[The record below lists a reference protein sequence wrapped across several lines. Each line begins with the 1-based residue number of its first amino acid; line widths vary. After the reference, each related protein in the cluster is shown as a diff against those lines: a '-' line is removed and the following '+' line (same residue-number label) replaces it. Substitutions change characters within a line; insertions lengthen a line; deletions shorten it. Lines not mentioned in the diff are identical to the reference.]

1 MDPMGSPATLG
12 RRITVVAIA
21 LLLAGC
27 GTGAV
32 GAGNDAVESL
42 PSAEAPPGD
51 ADALGADPQLQ
62 AAGAQAAR
70 AMLAADPDDAW
81 ATIDAVAAGLDHL
94 WSARAGAYVSPG
106 GLVSSRVNAELLR
119 IHVAAAQADRDG
131 ASRHDERIDAL
142 VRYLTGPAFLTDRT
156 GVEFGD
162 SRHNVVHVPG
172 WRESSASPVNQH
184 PSIDAAVARALRSAW
199 LARDR
204 VGLPPATRAAITRT
218 VVAVASSPAFRA
230 PTRLLNQ
237 INWNADLYAAAA
249 TISGDPTPLRRDYR
263 AQLSWFARHV
273 HDPVTRRG
281 LPNLTAGYS
290 FVYHPEGTAEDLV
303 NRSDTAEYANVVLG
317 SLRYHRQAIEAGMR
331 PLPEDERRALA
342 AWAQRTRDADW
353 TASGYLNWETGK
365 GSTRLHLRQYWAL
378 ALDGIT
384 GAIRGAPD
392 VTAIPTADATRLLSR
407 AATLFRGWV
416 AREQS
421 AFLPATA
428 FGYPTSFASVRD
440 NRITASVRIA
450 STLAEWAAACDCEGE
465 LPDAPPAD
473 EHVRVSFDPRFQRLA
488 VNGPRY
494 ATTLSPTA
502 RPTGGGVEPG
512 WILDAAGRPLGPLG
526 GGGDGSLGLQLRSPG
541 RPPLDTQPGST
552 RAAGLTFRRDPHDER
567 RFHATVA
574 ADGAA
579 VEVSHRFTGDAIV
592 TDYELRPGGE
602 GWVSLRLPS
611 RGRDGTVECRIAPP
625 GSTPGFIP
633 GCPAGNVYVVRSG
646 GALLRVELTGIPTD
660 ARVDVGRPAARGTL
674 SDPGQQITVGF
685 PVREPLAIR
694 RTLTPVDG

>member
-1 MDPMGSPATLG
+1 MTPMGSPATFG
-12 RRITVVAIA
+12 RRTTAVGIA

-27 GTGAV
+27 GSGA
-32 GAGNDAVESL
+32 AGSGDDVAEPV
-42 PSAEAPPGD
+42 PMVEAPPGD
-51 ADALGADPQLQ
+51 ADALGADPELR

-70 AMLAADPDDAW
+70 TMLAADPDDSW
-81 ATIDAVAAGLDHL
+81 ATIDAVAAGLNHL
-94 WSARAGAYVSPG
+94 WDARAGAYVSPG
-106 GLVSSRVNAELLR
+106 GLTSSRVNAELLR
-119 IHVAAAQADRDG
+119 IHVAAAQADHDG
-131 ASRHDERIDAL
+131 ASRQDTRVDAL
-142 VRYLTGPAFLTDRT
+142 VRYLTGPAFLADAA
-156 GVEFGD
+156 GVTFGE

-199 LARDR
+199 LGRDR
-204 VGLPPATRAAITRT
+204 VELSAEVRAAMART
-218 VVAVASSPAFRA
+218 VVAVASSPAFRT

-263 AQLSWFARHV
+263 EQLRWFARHA
-273 HDPVTRRG
+273 HDPVRRGG
-281 LPNLTAGYS
+281 LPNLTPGNA
-290 FVYHPEGTAEDLV
+290 FVYHPEGGADDLV
-303 NRSDTAEYANVVLG
+303 NRSDTVEYANVVLG
-317 SLRYHRQAIEAGMR
+317 GLRYYRQAIEAGMA
-331 PLPEDERRALA
+331 PLPADDREALG

-392 VTAIPTADATRLLSR
+392 VTAIPTADATDLLAR

-416 AREQS
+416 ARERS

-428 FGYPTSFASVRD
+428 FGYPTSFQSVRD

-450 STLAEWAAACDCEGE
+450 STLAEWAASCDCDGD
-465 LPDAPPAD
+465 LPDAPPSD
-473 EHVRVSFDPRFQRLA
+473 ERVRVSFDDRFQRLA

-502 RPTGGGVEPG
+502 RPTGGGLEPG
-512 WILDAAGRPLGPLG
+512 WILDPTGRPLGPLG
-526 GGGDGSLGLQLRSPG
+526 GGGDGSLGLQLRRPG
-541 RPPLDTQPGST
+541 RPPLDTQPGPT
-552 RAAGLTFRRDPHDER
+552 RAAGLTFRRDPRDSR
-567 RFHATVA
+567 RFHGTIAV
-574 ADGAA
+574 DGGA

-592 TDYELRPGGE
+592 TDYAVRPGGE

-625 GSTPGFIP
+625 GTTPGFIP

-646 GALLRVELTGIPTD
+646 GALLRVELTGIPTN
-660 ARVDVGRPAARGTL
+660 ARVDVGRPAARSTL
-674 SDPGQQITVGF
+674 GDPGQQVTVGF
-685 PVREPLAIR
+685 PVREATRIG
-694 RTLTPVDG
+694 RTLTPLDG